1 MGPTP
6 DALMRRWF
14 DEVWNQ
20 GREAAIDEMFAPNGV
35 VHGLVGGDINGPG
48 AFRPIFHTFRGAFP
62 DIHFTVLR
70 TIVEGDFAAVHVRVT
85 GTHSGDTLGIAP
97 SGKKVEFEGMTI
109 GRIVEGQFHE
119 GWNAFDLLTMY
130 QQIGV
135 VAPVPG
141 A

>member
-1 MGPTP
+1 M
-6 DALMRRWF
+6 
-14 DEVWNQ
+14 
-20 GREAAIDEMFAPNGV
+20 
-35 VHGLVGGDINGPG
+35 
-48 AFRPIFHTFRGAFP
+48 
-62 DIHFTVLR
+62 LR
-70 TIVEGDFAAVHVRVT
+70 TVCEGDFAAVHVRVT
-85 GTHSGDTLGIAP
+85 GTHSGDTLGISP

-109 GRIVEGQFHE
+109 GRIVEGQFRE